1 VEPLVQE
8 WQIFVHVSFVK
19 RFCPSRSTILP
30 ATCTC
35 DFVIGKLVCFIV
47 FFLTKIGMFFEVSKQ
62 PEKNHC
68 RVFFC
73 DSMDAIQSSGLLYFF
88 DAESF

>member
-1 VEPLVQE
+1 
-8 WQIFVHVSFVK
+8 VHVSFVK

-35 DFVIGKLVCFIV
+35 DFVIGKRVCFIL

-62 PEKNHC
+62 PEKTIAGFFFFLTPWMQFNPVAYNNFLMLNH
-68 RVFFC
+68 FNW
-73 DSMDAIQSSGLLYFF
+73 
-88 DAESF
+88 